1 MRDTEGYYIMIKW
14 SIHQENTV
22 ILNVYILKKSFKTY
36 ETRNNKAKRRDKATN
51 TAEDSNTPV
60 LANDRSTREKK
71 ISKDIKE
78 PSNTIKRY
86 NWHL

>member
-1 MRDTEGYYIMIKW
+1 MRNTEGYYIMIKW

-22 ILNVYILKKSFKTY
+22 ILNVYILKKSFKTH
-36 ETRNNKAKRRDKATN
+36 ETRHNKAKRRDKATN

-71 ISKDIKE
+71 
-78 PSNTIKRY
+78 R
-86 NWHL
+86 